1 MVIAYCPLTIHHS
14 PFYLNF
20 GQNFQAMADV
30 ILMPRLSD
38 TMTEGVI
45 AAWHKKV
52 GDPVKKGDLL
62 AEIETDKATMELESY
77 KDGTLL
83 HIGSEKGG
91 KLQVD
96 DLLAIVGKPGEDI
109 SSLIKGG
116 GQQEKAQ
123 GTSDKEQETKP
134 STSNTEPQTSTL
146 DISKM
151 DEVVLMPRLSDT
163 MEEGVIASWQKN
175 VGDAVKKGEVL
186 AEIETDKATME
197 LESYKN
203 GTLLYIGAQKGE
215 KIPVNALLCIIGEK
229 GKVDVDAIVAA
240 TKGGAVEVKKQE
252 TRAQGTSDKKQET
265 SIQQPVSTIEHQT
278 SNSENGRVKASPLA
292 RKLAKEKGVDL
303 KFVQGS
309 GDGGRI
315 TKSDIDNFKESG
327 GSPSTSSGQQPAA
340 KTTIPVKQFDAATA
354 EEGYTD
360 IPNSQMRGVIAKRLG
375 ESKFSAP
382 HFYLT
387 MEINMDNAISA
398 RTQLNEVSPVKIS
411 FNDLV
416 VKATALAL
424 RQHPAVNASWMGDK
438 IRRWNHIHI
447 GIAVAIEDGLIVPV
461 VRFADQK
468 SLPQIAAEAKELAG
482 KAKNKKLQPNEFTG
496 NTFTISNLGMMDI
509 DEFTAIINPPDSCIM
524 AVGRIK
530 ETVVK
535 KAEGFG
541 VSNFMKVTMSCD
553 HRSVDGATG
562 AAFLQTFKKYLE
574 NPVMMLL

>member
-1 MVIAYCPLTIHHS
+1 
-14 PFYLNF
+14 
-20 GQNFQAMADV
+20 MAET

-52 GDPVKKGDLL
+52 GDSVKKGDLL

-77 KDGTLL
+77 KDGILL
-83 HIGSEKGG
+83 HIGGAIGVKI
-91 KLQVD
+91 QVD
-96 DLLAIVGKPGEDI
+96 DMLAIIGKAGEDI
-109 SSLIKGG
+109 SSLLTGVNATALKDAPTPVTNQSIPSSSSIDVSK
-116 GQQEKAQ
+116 KL
-123 GTSDKEQETKP
+123 TSPAEME
-134 STSNTEPQTSTL
+134 
-146 DISKM
+146 
-151 DEVVLMPRLSDT
+151 EVVLMPRLSDT
-163 MEEGVIASWQKN
+163 MEVGVIASWHKN
-175 VGDAVKKGEVL
+175 VGDTVKKGEVL

-203 GTLLYIGAQKGE
+203 GTLLHIGAQQGE
-215 KIPVNALLCIIGEK
+215 KIPVNGLLCIIGEK
-229 GKVDVDAIVAA
+229 GKVDVNAIIAA
-240 TKGGAVEVKKQE
+240 VKGGMSAESGVKSQESVSEKSKSSVEPVKEITQII
-252 TRAQGTSDKKQET
+252 TSA
-265 SIQQPVSTIEHQT
+265 ST
-278 SNSENGRVKASPLA
+278 ENGRVKASPLA
-292 RKLAKEKGVDL
+292 KKLAAEKGIDI
-303 KFVQGS
+303 KAISGS

-315 TKSDIDNFKESG
+315 IKADIDSYK
-327 GSPSTSSGQQPAA
+327 QPAA
-340 KTTIPVKQFDAATA
+340 GSQQSATTVAAPVPAFIAGK
-354 EEGYTD
+354 EGYTD
-360 IPNSQMRGVIAKRLG
+360 IPNSQIRSIIAKRLA

-387 MEINMDNAISA
+387 MEINMDNAMAA
-398 RTQLNEVSPVKIS
+398 RAQLNEISPVKIS

-438 IRRWNHIHI
+438 IRRYSHIHI

-468 SLPQIAAEAKELAG
+468 TLPQIAAESKELAG
-482 KAKNKKLQPNEFTG
+482 KAKNKKLQPIEFSG

-530 ETVVK
+530 EVVVRK
-535 KAEGFG
+535 GESFT
-541 VSNFMKVTMSCD
+541 VSNVMKITLSCD

-562 AAFLQTFKKYLE
+562 AAFLQTFKKFLE
-574 NPVMMLL
+574 NPITMLF

>member
-1 MVIAYCPLTIHHS
+1 
-14 PFYLNF
+14 
-20 GQNFQAMADV
+20 MAEV

-62 AEIETDKATMELESY
+62 AEVETDKATMELESY

-83 HIGSEKGG
+83 HIGTDKGG
-91 KLQVD
+91 KLQVN
-96 DLLAIVGKPGEDI
+96 DLLAIIGSAGEDI

-116 GQQEKAQ
+116 GSQPAATASQPA
-123 GTSDKEQETKP
+123 SSNNP
-134 STSNTEPQTSTL
+134 SPQAAAPAASQPAKSAALPQTATL

-163 MEEGVIASWQKN
+163 MTEGVIASWHKN

-203 GTLLYIGAQKGE
+203 GTLLYQGAQKGE
-215 KIPVNALLCIIGEK
+215 KIEVNALLCIIGDK
-229 GKVDVDAIVAA
+229 GKVDVDAVVAA
-240 TKGGAVEVKKQE
+240 AKGGVVSAPAESASSQP
-252 TRAQGTSDKKQET
+252 GTSSQQQAAVSAPAVATAEPVT
-265 SIQQPVSTIEHQT
+265 S
-278 SNSENGRVKASPLA
+278 NGRVKASPLA
-292 RKLAKEKGVDL
+292 KKLAKEKGIDIKAVH
-303 KFVQGS
+303 GS

-315 TKSDIDNFKESG
+315 IKADVDSYKT
-327 GSPSTSSGQQPAA
+327 QPAA
-340 KTTIPVKQFDAATA
+340 SSQPAVSSPQASTAKAAAPAPVFAPVAGQ
-354 EEGYTD
+354 EGYTD
-360 IPNSQMRGVIAKRLG
+360 IPNSQIRNVIAKRLG

-387 MEINMDNAISA
+387 MEINMDNAMSF
-398 RTQLNEVSPVKIS
+398 RTQLNELSPVKVS
-411 FNDLV
+411 FNDIV
-416 VKATALAL
+416 VKACALAL

-438 IRRWNHIHI
+438 IRRHHHVHI

-461 VRFADQK
+461 IRFADQK
-468 SLPQIAAEAKELAG
+468 PFPQIAAEAKELAG

-509 DEFTAIINPPDSCIM
+509 EEFTAIINPPDSCIL

-535 KAEGFG
+535 KGEGFG
-541 VSNFMKVTMSCD
+541 VTNVMKVTLSCD
-553 HRSVDGATG
+553 HRSVDGASG
-562 AAFLQTFKKYLE
+562 AAFLQTVKKLLE
-574 NPVMMLL
+574 NPVGMML

>member
-1 MVIAYCPLTIHHS
+1 
-14 PFYLNF
+14 
-20 GQNFQAMADV
+20 MAEV

-52 GDPVKKGDLL
+52 GDTVKKGDLL

-77 KDGTLL
+77 KDGILL
-83 HIGSEKGG
+83 HTGGDKGV
-91 KLQVD
+91 KIQVD
-96 DLLAIVGKPGEDI
+96 DLLAIVGKAGEDI
-109 SSLIKGG
+109 SSLLKGG
-116 GQQEKAQ
+116 GEKKSEDRDQ
-123 GTSDKEQETKP
+123 KSGEKSPKKESSTKEE
-134 STSNTEPQTSTL
+134 SKPQTSDIKPQISSH

-163 MEEGVIASWQKN
+163 MEEGVIAAWHKN
-175 VGDAVKKGEVL
+175 VGDTVKKGEVL

-203 GTLLYIGAQKGE
+203 GTLLHIGAQKGE
-215 KIPVNALLCIIGEK
+215 KIPVNGLLCIIGEK
-229 GKVDVDAIVAA
+229 GKVSVNAIVAA
-240 TKGGAVEVKKQE
+240 LKGGVSAEPGVKSQE
-252 TRAQGTSDKKQET
+252 LVSESSNAAEPAKET
-265 SIQQPVSTIEHQT
+265 VQT
-278 SNSENGRVKASPLA
+278 VASSANNGRVKASPLA
-292 RKLAKEKGVDL
+292 KKLAAEKGIDI
-303 KFVQGS
+303 KAISGS

-315 TKSDIDNFKESG
+315 IKADIDSY
-327 GSPSTSSGQQPAA
+327 TPAA
-340 KTTIPVKQFDAATA
+340 KADTLTVAAKAATTA
-354 EEGYTD
+354 AVAVPAFVAGQEGYTD
-360 IPNSQMRGVIAKRLG
+360 IPNSQIRNVIAKRLA

-387 MEINMDNAISA
+387 MEINMDNAMVA
-398 RTQLNEVSPVKIS
+398 RAQLNEISPAKIS

-416 VKATALAL
+416 VKAAALAL
-424 RQHPAVNASWMGDK
+424 RQHPAVNASWLGDK
-438 IRRWNHIHI
+438 IRRYSHVHI

-468 SLPQIAAEAKELAG
+468 TLPQIAAESKELAG
-482 KAKNKKLQPNEFTG
+482 KAKNKKLQPNEFSG

-530 ETVVK
+530 EVVVK
-535 KAEGFG
+535 KGDGFAI
-541 VSNFMKVTMSCD
+541 SNFMKITLSCD
-553 HRSVDGATG
+553 HRSVDGALG

-574 NPVMMLL
+574 NPITMLL

>member
-1 MVIAYCPLTIHHS
+1 
-14 PFYLNF
+14 
-20 GQNFQAMADV
+20 MAEV

-83 HIGSEKGG
+83 HLGGDKGT
-91 KLQVD
+91 KIQVD
-96 DLLAIVGKPGEDI
+96 QLLAIVGKEGEDI
-109 SSLIKGG
+109 TSLLKGG
-116 GQQEKAQ
+116 NGDQKKDEKK
-123 GTSDKEQETKP
+123 KEMPEEKKSAEKTPARPVETAEKKSP
-134 STSNTEPQTSTL
+134 GI

-151 DEVVLMPRLSDT
+151 EEVVLMPRLSDT
-163 MEEGVIASWQKN
+163 MEEGVIAAWHKN
-175 VGDAVKKGEVL
+175 IGDTVKKGDVL

-203 GTLLYIGAQKGE
+203 GTLLYIGAQQGD

-229 GKVDVDAIVAA
+229 EKIDIDAIVSAA
-240 TKGGAVEVKKQE
+240 KSGVTTEQSPA
-252 TRAQGTSDKKQET
+252 DKKEQAAPPAANPEQKQI
-265 SIQQPVSTIEHQT
+265 SSQQPITATVEKQS
-278 SNSENGRVKASPLA
+278 SVENGRIKASPLA
-292 RKLAKEKGVDL
+292 KKLAAEKGIDI
-303 KFVQGS
+303 KTINGT

-315 TKSDIDNFKESG
+315 IKSDIDNYKPG
-327 GSPSTSSGQQPAA
+327 STSKAAEAGGGLPRGVLAPAVV
-340 KTTIPVKQFDAATA
+340 TG

-360 IPNSQMRGVIAKRLG
+360 IPNSQIRTIIAKRLG

-387 MEINMDNAISA
+387 MEISMDNAVSA

-416 VKATALAL
+416 VKAAALAL

-438 IRRWNHIHI
+438 IRRNHHIHI

-461 VRFADQK
+461 IRFADQK
-468 SLPQIAAEAKELAG
+468 PLPQIAAESKELAG

-530 ETVVK
+530 ETVIRRNGSF
-535 KAEGFG
+535 E
-541 VSNFMKVTMSCD
+541 VSNVMKVTLSCD

-574 NPVMMLL
+574 NPVSMLL